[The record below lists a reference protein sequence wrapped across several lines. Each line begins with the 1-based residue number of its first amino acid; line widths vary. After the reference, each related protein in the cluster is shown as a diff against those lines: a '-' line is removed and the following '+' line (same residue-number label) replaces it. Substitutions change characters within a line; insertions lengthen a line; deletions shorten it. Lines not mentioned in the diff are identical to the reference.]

1 MPRTPQWKVRVKRA
15 VEEWVQ
21 VEAESALDAES
32 EAYNVPGVVSVF
44 GQSAIRA
51 DFVPPEERQLGVLDD

>member
-1 MPRTPQWKVRVKRA
+1 MPRTPQWKRA

-21 VEAESALDAES
+21 VEAENALDAES
-32 EAYNVPGVVSVF
+32 EAYKAPGVISVF
-44 GQSAIRA
+44 SQSAIRA